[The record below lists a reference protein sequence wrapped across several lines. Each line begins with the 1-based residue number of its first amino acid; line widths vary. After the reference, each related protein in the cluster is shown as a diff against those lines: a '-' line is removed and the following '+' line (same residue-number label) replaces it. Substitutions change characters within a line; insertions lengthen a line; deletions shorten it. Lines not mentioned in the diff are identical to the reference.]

1 MSKLILLLM
10 PYSTGHT
17 VVSFQYVLWKK
28 DSIFTIRLYNIVQG
42 EIIEYC
48 TNYKLLDSL
57 HRKITVIIRQ
67 SCTVSELKQSGGVNN
82 HILMIVY
89 YMTDKLPYHKD

>member
-42 EIIEYC
+42 
-48 TNYKLLDSL
+48 
-57 HRKITVIIRQ
+57 VIIGQ
-67 SCTVSELKQSGGVNN
+67 CIQKNYSNNNTELYSK
-82 HILMIVY
+82 
-89 YMTDKLPYHKD
+89 